1 MWMWPNGHSS
11 NINILIYLA
20 DQWHRCPRVVSLKL
34 HTPLIPILDM
44 PGVQS
49 TVLAD
54 VGD

>member
-1 MWMWPNGHSS
+1 MWMWPNGQSN

-20 DQWHRCPRVVSLKL
+20 DHRHRCPRVVIFKL
-34 HTPLIPILDM
+34 HTPLILILDM

-54 VGD
+54 VDY